1 MASTK
6 YGIAQF
12 RTEIRNLIAE
22 IKSCIQVQPRSGDRE
37 FDFQQRAFRERC
49 DQADHLTRSLES
61 GPAAEAEGRWL
72 LRDGDAQRI
81 EESLKL
87 SLDYFRHQ
95 Q

>member
-6 YGIAQF
+6 HGIAQF

-22 IKSCIQVQPRSGDRE
+22 IKSYIQSRDETRDRE
-37 FDFQQRAFRERC
+37 FDLQRQAFRERC

-61 GPAAEAEGRWL
+61 GRPDEGESRWS
-72 LRDGDAQRI
+72 LRDGDAHRI

>member
-22 IKSCIQVQPRSGDRE
+22 IKSCVNPQRETGDRE
-37 FDFQQRAFRERC
+37 FNLQWQAFRERC
-49 DQADHLTRSLES
+49 DQADHLAGSLDSEIPGRAES
-61 GPAAEAEGRWL
+61 QWR
-72 LRDGDAQRI
+72 LRDGDAHRI

-87 SLDYFRHQ
+87 SLDYFRDHR
-95 Q
+95 

>member
-22 IKSCIQVQPRSGDRE
+22 IKSCIQSQDELQDRE
-37 FDFQQRAFRERC
+37 FDLQRQAFHERC
-49 DQADHLTRSLES
+49 DQAHHLTRSLES
-61 GPAAEAEGRWL
+61 GQPDESEIRWS
-72 LRDGDAQRI
+72 LRDGDAHRI